1 MTWLQ
6 AKSFFGPP
14 LFEILILLIDPNE
27 FPEARWKRWQQSLYK
42 VPVYTVCCFQAR
54 ARTDKHQSSTQTAW
68 QIWRGDMS
76 HMLVIPL
83 LLYYLSMAWPCLNT
97 CTVSP
102 DAWKLH
108 FLLQRA
114 GLFYQR
120 LRDKASDSHMFA
132 DIKHVCYSIH
142 EFSVSF
148 YLFSTRDAGF
158 YSPLPRTLWF
168 YF

>member
-1 MTWLQ
+1 MNLIFLIFRFFFFFSTYVCNFIPTTQSTKCWPPPLPRRHNHRHTTCSVMTWLQ

-83 LLYYLSMAWPCLNT
+83 LLYYLSMA
-97 CTVSP
+97 
-102 DAWKLH
+102 
-108 FLLQRA
+108 
-114 GLFYQR
+114 
-120 LRDKASDSHMFA
+120 
-132 DIKHVCYSIH
+132 
-142 EFSVSF
+142 
-148 YLFSTRDAGF
+148 
-158 YSPLPRTLWF
+158 
-168 YF
+168 